1 MFGSILSGLAVI
13 TLVLFFL
20 AMAGA
25 MFGITLTTVYGD
37 DFIEEISSRIRQ
49 RQERGLPKSERLARA
64 KDREAESALQTG
76 RSDHAKH
83 LWREAEEIRRRGNL
97 QDEPL

>member
-1 MFGSILSGLAVI
+1 MLGNILAGLFAVAF
-13 TLVLFFL
+13 LLFFL
-20 AMAGA
+20 AAAGA
-25 MFGITLTTVYGD
+25 MVSMALTMVYGD

-64 KDREAESALQTG
+64 KDREAESALQAG
-76 RSDHAKH
+76 RIDHAKN
-83 LWREAEEIRRRGNL
+83 LWLEAEEIRRKGDL